1 MLDTVDQHRPP
12 SSRELGPLRDIRGLG
27 DIGLVP
33 SDQMAIPG
41 GHEIGFDE
49 IGAHL
54 DGEPIGLERV
64 FRSVAGG
71 AAMGD
76 DERCAQG

>member
-1 MLDTVDQHRPP
+1 MLNTVEPRRPP

-27 DIGLVP
+27 DVGLVP
-33 SDQMAIPG
+33 RDQTAVAG
-41 GHEIGFDE
+41 GDEIGLNE

-64 FRSVAGG
+64 FRSVPGG